1 MFPPQTLEIGG
12 IIVFALIMALSNV
25 AGIGGSE
32 LAIPMVMA
40 MFHFTT
46 KPAIAITSFSI
57 FLTTLGRFIMNFKQA
72 HPEKKNC
79 VSIDYDLVSIMM
91 PTTLA
96 GTQIGALIL
105 ISFPA
110 LYITIILTVLLL
122 FLTIQTLRKA
132 IKITKQENEKNNL
145 AKVQPWAVP
154 NTTVPNTAEQ
164 NIDKTKD
171 KENAKSQKIE
181 LSTDLGNVLT
191 TEGNEGDEIIKKD

>member
-1 MFPPQTLEIGG
+1 
-12 IIVFALIMALSNV
+12 MALSNV

-105 ISFPA
+105 ISSPA
-110 LYITIILTVLLL
+110 LYITIILTILLL
-122 FLTIQTLRKA
+122 FLTIQTVRKA

-154 NTTVPNTAEQ
+154 NTTVPSTTVPNTAEQ